1 MFKAEFKDAR
11 IMKGIFDAVSAIIS
25 ETVLKVTPEE
35 GLTLTAL
42 DLSHICLVSLK
53 LGKADFESF
62 ETDKDYE
69 LGINIGDLVKIIRR
83 SGTDDSI
90 IFSHDPKEN
99 KLIIKMQPSDG
110 KRARRF
116 TLGLIEV
123 ESEDLEMKGLIEMEF
138 DNSCTMELKYL
149 EEAIKDAEIMADVL
163 EVKVGEDK
171 KLNFSAQGTIG
182 DMNYTLEQELM
193 EKADFPEE
201 SIGVFAISFLVNI
214 LKISPIAKKVEV
226 EMRSDVPLKLRFGIL
241 KESQILYFLA
251 PRVEEDDDDM
261 YED

>member
-11 IMKGIFDAVSAIIS
+11 MMKGIFDAVSAIIS
-25 ETVLKVTPEE
+25 ETILRVSPE
-35 GLTLTAL
+35 GITLTAL

-53 LGKADFESF
+53 LGKSDFNTF
-62 ETDKDYE
+62 ETDKNYE
-69 LGINIGDLVKIIRR
+69 LGINISDLVKIIRR
-83 SGTDDSI
+83 SGADDAI

-99 KLIIKMQPSDG
+99 KLIIQMQPGEG

-163 EVKVGEDK
+163 EVKVADDK
-171 KLNFSAQGTIG
+171 LHFAANGTIG
-182 DMNYTLEQELM
+182 DMNYTLEHELM
-193 EKADFPEE
+193 ELVAFPEE
-201 SIGVFAISFLVNI
+201 SIGVFAISFLINI
-214 LKISPIAKKVEV
+214 LKIGPIARKVEV
-226 EMRSDVPLKLRFGIL
+226 EMKSDVPLKLKFPLL

-251 PRVEEDDDDM
+251 PRVEEDEDDLYD
-261 YED
+261 D